1 MKKLKDLIKSI
12 SDGGSSAHSYI
23 VEGRSG
29 KRRDDFLM
37 RLVSCLECTDAD
49 VNNRPCGNCPAC
61 KQAAARTSPDIV
73 YMQRSGKSGYKVED
87 AVSFT
92 ERLGMRP
99 YGRYLIGVI
108 DEAELLSEILQNK
121 LLKTLEEPLDNVI
134 LLLSTSRSDELL
146 STVRSRCSLIRIEEY
161 DGYLGTEDERSSE
174 EMKEGVMLMLSE
186 GRTFH
191 KFREFAEKHIKT
203 TEDAVEYIGLLE
215 EDLRE
220 KMLSGAAKTDRVTD
234 SIEAAEKTAMD
245 IGRGMDKN
253 KALKKLYLEFEG
265 RSKNT

>member
-1 MKKLKDLIKSI
+1 
-12 SDGGSSAHSYI
+12 
-23 VEGRSG
+23 
-29 KRRDDFLM
+29 
-37 RLVSCLECTDAD
+37 
-49 VNNRPCGNCPAC
+49 
-61 KQAAARTSPDIV
+61 
-73 YMQRSGKSGYKVED
+73 
-87 AVSFT
+87 
-92 ERLGMRP
+92 
-99 YGRYLIGVI
+99 
-108 DEAELLSEILQNK
+108 
-121 LLKTLEEPLDNVI
+121 
-134 LLLSTSRSDELL
+134 
-146 STVRSRCSLIRIEEY
+146 
-161 DGYLGTEDERSSE
+161 
-174 EMKEGVMLMLSE
+174 MLSE

-220 KMLSGAAKTDRVTD
+220 KMLSSAAKTDRVTD